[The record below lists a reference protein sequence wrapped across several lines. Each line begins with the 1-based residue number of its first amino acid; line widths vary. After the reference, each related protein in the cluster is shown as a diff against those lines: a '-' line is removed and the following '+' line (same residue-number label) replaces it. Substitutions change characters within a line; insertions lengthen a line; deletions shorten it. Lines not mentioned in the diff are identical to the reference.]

1 MKTDIID
8 TLKSYIDE
16 ERLAH
21 SKSTAQTA
29 VELAVRFGADEE
41 KAYTAGLLHDIAK
54 CLSREKLLFLSD
66 KYSYKLSD
74 VEKKNTKLLHG
85 PLGALILKNE
95 LGIKDEDILSAVQ
108 YHTTGRPNMSLLEK
122 IIYIAD
128 LIEPLRKFNGIT
140 EIREIA
146 ENDID
151 LAVHLA
157 SRRVLEYILKED
169 AAIHKNTV
177 LVYNELIS
185 KEDIE

>member
-1 MKTDIID
+1 MKTGIID
-8 TLKSYIDE
+8 NLNKYEDE
-16 ERLAH
+16 KRIAH

-29 VELAVRFGADEE
+29 VSMSKRFGADEK

-54 CLSREKLLFLSD
+54 CLSREQLILLAD
-66 KYSYKLSD
+66 KYSYELSE

-85 PLGALILKNE
+85 PIGALILRHE
-95 LGIKDEDILSAVQ
+95 LGIEDEEILSAVH

-122 IIYIAD
+122 IIYLAD
-128 LIEPLRKFNGIT
+128 LIEPLRKFNGIV
-140 EIREIA
+140 EIREVA

-157 SRRVLEYILKED
+157 SRRILEYILKED
-169 AAIHKNTV
+169 VAIHENTV